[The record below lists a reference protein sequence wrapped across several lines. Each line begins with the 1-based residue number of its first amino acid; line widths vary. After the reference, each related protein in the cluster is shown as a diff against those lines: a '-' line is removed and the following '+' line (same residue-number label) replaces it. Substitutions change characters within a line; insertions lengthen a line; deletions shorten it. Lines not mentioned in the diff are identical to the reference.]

1 MVFHM
6 KTTLNIPDAVMRQ
19 LKAEAARRGDTM
31 SHMVETALRQ
41 FLQGPKQRQKKRRL
55 PTFNSGGAKVDL
67 ANRTALHDAMDQ
79 AD

>member
-6 KTTLNIPDAVMRQ
+6 KTTLNIPDAVMRE

-41 FLQGPKQRQKKRRL
+41 FLQGPQKLQKKRRL
-55 PTFNSGGAKVDL
+55 PTFNSGGAKVDV
-67 ANRTALHDAMDQ
+67 ADRKALHDAMDQ